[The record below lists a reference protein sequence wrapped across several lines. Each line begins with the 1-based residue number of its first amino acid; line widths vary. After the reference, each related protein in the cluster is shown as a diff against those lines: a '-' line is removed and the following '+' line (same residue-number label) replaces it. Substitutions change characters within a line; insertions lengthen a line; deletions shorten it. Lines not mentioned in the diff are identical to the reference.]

1 MKKIAPKAA
10 SLSFRTVADRLYAD
24 RYFLRDG
31 LIAAIILFLVSSGS
45 SIVLFSKARSSA
57 NELINQRL
65 AMSAD
70 HVGAQID
77 ARALADLKSVE
88 QTASAEHKVLLE
100 SLDTIRAIHPLVT
113 ALYTVRMEPGQPA
126 RIILEG
132 QPGDGPPLAIG
143 RPATEIPESLRE
155 VLGKGAAAR
164 DSILGRTWAT
174 AKTRYAM
181 GPMAGH
187 PGANPYDFVV
197 VGLNS
202 SVAAAN
208 FSALRSAFFFGLA
221 LSIALAVTG
230 GFVVYWLRKREHQA
244 RQLKPTDKAVFRQLT
259 SVLPG
264 MLYQARISK
273 NGEINVTY
281 VSEAC
286 RWVFEMEPQEMLGD
300 PSAVFK
306 LIHSEDHRRVMEG
319 IRRHS
324 LRGEIWKEDFRVILP
339 KAGERWRFGVSH
351 IERCSDGVTLWH
363 GFFTD
368 VTWRK
373 EAVAALR
380 KSEVTLRAA
389 LRLGGLGTWEV
400 DLIPG
405 EPLASKLNRV
415 QWSEDIY
422 QMFRLD
428 PAKTQPSVEFFFSL
442 VHPEDL
448 DRTRQ
453 IITDAF
459 SRKSGFS
466 TNFRILLLDEAIRH
480 FHLDGE
486 ILTDESTGEATSM
499 LGTIRDIS
507 EETHRDEIIR
517 IDAERLALATRAGRV
532 GTWDYEIGTKKIHWN
547 DVMYEMKHVSPETF
561 DPNLDDNTAL
571 LHPDDHAR
579 VMAEFQRCLDSGE
592 TNYAAECRIILPDG
606 QMRHTKSQA
615 IIIRDKHEKPLRV
628 VGIEI
633 DVTLERE
640 AIEAARSANLAKS
653 AFLAMISHEIRT
665 PMNGILGFTS
675 LLKGT
680 SLSNEQFE
688 YVDTIER
695 SGEHLLLLINEILD
709 LSKIESGRM
718 DIIRS
723 TFLLRPFVEQMI
735 GLMAPHAREKNLQL
749 VCEFDP
755 QTPEQI
761 CTDRTRLGQ
770 ILTNL
775 LGNAVKF
782 TLHGSVHFAISAKR
796 EEDKWAWRFVVKDT
810 GPGISENALP
820 HIFERFYQA
829 DLTDARRHG
838 GTGLGLAISQ
848 RLSHLLGGDIQVTS
862 EFGLGSE
869 FILTFVSSHAEMP
882 TVIQS
887 TPAQS
892 KEGLFRGKS
901 ILVVEDNPASRRLCT
916 LQLER
921 LGFKTIAV
929 DSGDQAIALCRQ
941 QVFDVILMDVQMPGM
956 DGLETTRAL
965 RSSEKLITP
974 IIALTANAMPEDR
987 QRCLDAGMSDYLS
1000 KPLKVDRLLEILGKW
1015 LSSQAKAGVG
1025 ADDEI

>member
-1 MKKIAPKAA
+1 MKKIASTATP
-10 SLSFRTVADRLYAD
+10 LSFRSVADRLYAD

-57 NELINQRL
+57 NELINERL
-65 AMSAD
+65 TMAAD
-70 HVGAQID
+70 HIGAQID
-77 ARALADLKSVE
+77 AHALSDLKTVE
-88 QTASAEHKVLLE
+88 QTASSEHKALLD
-100 SLDTIRAIHPLVT
+100 SLDTIRSIHPLIT
-113 ALYTVRMEPGQPA
+113 ALYTVRMEPGQPP

-132 QPGDGPPLAIG
+132 QPGNGPPLAIG
-143 RPATEIPESLRE
+143 RPATDVPEQLRD
-155 VLGKGAAAR
+155 VLKKGPAAR
-164 DSILGRTWAT
+164 NDIDERTWVT
-174 AKTRYAM
+174 AQTRYGM

-197 VGLNS
+197 VGLNN
-202 SVAAAN
+202 SVVAAN
-208 FSALRSAFFFGLA
+208 FSALRSAFFFGLL
-221 LSIALAVTG
+221 LSIALALTG
-230 GFVVYWLRKREHQA
+230 GFVVYWLRRREHLA
-244 RQLKPTDKAVFRQLT
+244 HQLKPTDKAVFRQLT

-264 MLYQARISK
+264 MLYQARISPT
-273 NGEINVTY
+273 GEINVTY

-300 PSAVFK
+300 PAAAFE
-306 LIHSEDHRRVMEG
+306 LIHPEDHRRVMEG
-319 IRRHS
+319 IRRHA

-351 IERCSDGVTLWH
+351 IERCADGVTLWH

-373 EAVAALR
+373 ETVAALR

-400 DLIPG
+400 DLIQG
-405 EPLASKLNRV
+405 EPLESKLNRV
-415 QWSEDIY
+415 QWSDAIY
-422 QMFRLD
+422 KMFRLD

-448 DRTRQ
+448 DRTHQ
-453 IITDAF
+453 IINEAF

-466 TNFRILLLDEAIRH
+466 TNFRILLAGDIVRH

-486 ILTDESTGEATSM
+486 ILIDEISGNATSM

-507 EETHRDEIIR
+507 EETLRDEIIR

-592 TNYAAECRIILPDG
+592 TNYSAECRIILPDG
-606 QMRHTKSQA
+606 EMRHTKSQA
-615 IIIRDKHEKPLRV
+615 IIIRDKSGKPLRV

-675 LLKGT
+675 LLKNT
-680 SLSNEQFE
+680 ALSTEQFE

-695 SGEHLLLLINEILD
+695 SGEHLLLLINDILD

-718 DIIRS
+718 DIIRT
-723 TFLLRPFVEQMI
+723 TFPLRPFVEQMI

-749 VCEFDP
+749 VCEIDP
-755 QTPEQI
+755 QAPEQI

-782 TLHGSVHFAISAKR
+782 TLHGSVHFAISATR
-796 EEDKWAWRFVVKDT
+796 EDDKWAWKFGVKDT

-848 RLSHLLGGDIQVTS
+848 RLSHLLGGDILVTS
-862 EFGLGSE
+862 KLGIGSE
-869 FILTFVSSHAEMP
+869 FILTFISPNAEAP
-882 TVIQS
+882 TSPTLVPPP
-887 TPAQS
+887 PA
-892 KEGLFRGKS
+892 KELFDGKS

-921 LGFKTIAV
+921 LGFKTTAV
-929 DSGDQAIALCRQ
+929 DSGEKALEQCRKET
-941 QVFDVILMDVQMPGM
+941 FNVILMDVQMPGM

-965 RSSEKLITP
+965 RTSEGLQTP

-987 QRCLDAGMSDYLS
+987 QRCLDAGMNDYLS

-1015 LSSQAKAGVG
+1015 LEPQGKA
-1025 ADDEI
+1025 